1 MHMYKQLSILSPWAE
16 NFACV
21 NMRRF
26 DIKEGGCCL
35 KMFREKHV

>member
-16 NFACV
+16 YFACV

-26 DIKEGGCCL
+26 EITEGGGVF
-35 KMFREKHV
+35 KNVFRKAC